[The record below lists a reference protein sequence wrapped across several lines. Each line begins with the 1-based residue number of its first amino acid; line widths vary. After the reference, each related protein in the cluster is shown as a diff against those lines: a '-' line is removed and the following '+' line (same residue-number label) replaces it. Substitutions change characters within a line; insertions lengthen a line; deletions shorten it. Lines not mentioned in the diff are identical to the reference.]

1 MARPDIIYSRSSRRR
16 DGGDAA
22 SSIFMSDTFPEQFSE
37 QARADFQRA
46 RFKAFINRVWGSLS
60 GQGQPTTLLSYDE
73 IKEKLHIGGPI
84 YRGVQTVRVD
94 QIAGSLNRYHEFDRV
109 FLPASDKLAERWQR
123 VNRAFYQEISL
134 PPVVLYK
141 VGQVYFV
148 VDGHHRVSVARE
160 QGQIYIE
167 AEVRECATRVNLT
180 PDIRLEDLEILGT
193 KVKFLERTSLDT
205 LRPDANIKVTIP
217 DGFDRMLEHIAV
229 HRYFMGLDWKR
240 DISEEEAVTHWYDTV
255 YMPIINVIHDSNIL
269 KDFPGKTEGDL
280 YLWVLDHQ
288 HYLQQEEGASLQPP
302 EEAARNFLGDDV
314 KKHVRKTRSDKGQK
328 RKK

>member
-1 MARPDIIYSRSSRRR
+1 
-16 DGGDAA
+16 
-22 SSIFMSDTFPEQFSE
+22 MSDQFPEHFSE
-37 QARADFQRA
+37 QARLDFQRA
-46 RFKAFINRVWGSLS
+46 RFKAFVNRLWGTLS
-60 GQGQPTTLLSYDE
+60 GQPTTLLSYDE
-73 IKEKLHIGGPI
+73 VKEKLHVGGPI

-109 FLPASDKLAERWQR
+109 FLPASDKLATRWQS
-123 VNRAFYQEISL
+123 VNRAFYQEICL

-193 KVKFLERTSLDT
+193 KVNFLERTSLDS

-217 DGFDRMLEHIAV
+217 DGFERMLEHIAV
-229 HRYFMGLDWKR
+229 HLYFMGIDWKR

-255 YMPIINVIHDSNIL
+255 YLPVVHVIRETNIL

-280 YLWVLDHQ
+280 YLWALDHQ
-288 HYLQQEEGASLQPP
+288 RFLVDEGETLQPP
-302 EEAARNFLGDDV
+302 ETAARIFVDDGV
-314 KKHVRKTRSDKGQK
+314 KKPARKTRSDKGKK
-328 RKK
+328 RK

>member
-1 MARPDIIYSRSSRRR
+1 
-16 DGGDAA
+16 
-22 SSIFMSDTFPEQFSE
+22 MSDHFPEPFSD
-37 QARADFQRA
+37 QARLDFQRA
-46 RFKAFINRVWGSLS
+46 RFKAFVNRLWGTLS
-60 GQGQPTTLLSYDE
+60 GQPTTLLSYDE

-84 YRGVQTVRVD
+84 YRGVQTVLVE

-109 FLPASDKLAERWQR
+109 FLPASDKLATRWQS

-180 PDIRLEDLEILGT
+180 PDLRLEDLEILGT
-193 KVKFLERTSLDT
+193 KVKFLERTSLDS
-205 LRPDANIKVTIP
+205 LRPDASIKVTIP
-217 DGFDRMLEHIAV
+217 DGFERMLEHIAV
-229 HRYFMGLDWKR
+229 HRYFMGIDWKR

-255 YMPIINVIHDSNIL
+255 YVPVVHVIRDTNIL

-280 YLWVLDHQ
+280 YLWALDHQ
-288 HYLQQEEGASLQPP
+288 RFLVDEGKALQPP
-302 EEAARNFLGDDV
+302 EAAARIFVDDGV
-314 KKHVRKTRSDKGQK
+314 KKPARKTRSDKGKK
-328 RKK
+328 RR

>member
-1 MARPDIIYSRSSRRR
+1 MPDPI
-16 DGGDAA
+16 
-22 SSIFMSDTFPEQFSE
+22 TE

-46 RFKAFINRVWGSLS
+46 RFKAFVNRVRASIS
-60 GQGQPTTLLSYDE
+60 GKPTTLLSYDE

-84 YRGVQTVRVD
+84 YRGVQTVLVD
-94 QIAGSLNRYHEFDRV
+94 QIVGSLNRYHEFDRV
-109 FLPASDKLAERWQR
+109 FLPATDTLADRWQR

-167 AEVRECATRVNLT
+167 AEVRECSTRVNIT
-180 PDIRLEDLEILGT
+180 PDIKTEDLEILEN
-193 KVKFLERTSLDT
+193 KVHFLERTSLDS
-205 LRPDANIKVTIP
+205 LKPDANIKLTIP

-229 HRYFMGLDWKR
+229 HRFFMGLDLKR
-240 DISEEEAVTHWYDTV
+240 DISEEEAINDWYDTV
-255 YMPIINVIHDSNIL
+255 YMPVVNVIRDTNIL
-269 KDFPGKTEGDL
+269 KEFPGKTEGDL

-288 HYLQQEEGASLQPP
+288 QYLVLQEGLPLRPP
-302 EEAARNFLGDDV
+302 EEAAREFFGDEDEKPKKKIQKV
-314 KKHVRKTRSDKGQK
+314 KNKSRKTE
-328 RKK
+328 KKKK